1 LKKIEAIS
9 LYLVINKMKTK
20 FLTGEVETPF
30 HKPVKSLTD
39 LIKAHL
45 ELGWITKGPMIQSHP
60 TALIWV
66 QRVVK
71 G

>member
-1 LKKIEAIS
+1 
-9 LYLVINKMKTK
+9 MKTK
-20 FLTGEVETPF
+20 FLTGELETPF
-30 HKPVKSLTD
+30 HKPAISLSD
-39 LIKAHL
+39 RIKAHL